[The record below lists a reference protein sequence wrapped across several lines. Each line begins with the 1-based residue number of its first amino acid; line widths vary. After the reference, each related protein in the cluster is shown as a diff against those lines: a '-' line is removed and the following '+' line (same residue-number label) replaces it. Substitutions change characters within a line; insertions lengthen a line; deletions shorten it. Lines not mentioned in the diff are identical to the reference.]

1 MNIYTVYMQGVYRHQ
16 ILGVFDTLENAR
28 KRAFLGAIGEEDG
41 YHDFVVAVCSLNE
54 HLDDL
59 KPLYSVTSANQV
71 YSDRSYDSFPKIPE
85 SRDVVL
91 KNSEGE
97 IIEVLISMTYDLETK

>member
-28 KRAFLGAIGEEDG
+28 KRAFLGAMEEADG
-41 YHDFVVAVCSLNE
+41 YHDFVVALCSLNE

-59 KPLYSVTSANQV
+59 KPLYSVTSANQI

-85 SRDVVL
+85 SRDIVL
-91 KNSEGE
+91 KNSEAE
-97 IIEVLISMTYDLETK
+97 IIEILISMTYDLEMK